1 MYKYVVLLGMLG
13 LMGCAMFN
21 PGICDRVHSNR
32 FPECSD
38 PEISE
43 NFSKTA
49 VVKENSFRLNIY
61 NSSWNTTRVFIH
73 CAENDRRL
81 ATMSNPIFTANTRQ
95 VIRLNGCYSIYLI
108 VSGHGENRRSDYRSV
123 ISREDVCAEITQTMD
138 ARWGVCSART

>member
-1 MYKYVVLLGMLG
+1 MNKYVILFSVFG
-13 LMGCAMFN
+13 LTGCAYFN
-21 PGICDRVHSNR
+21 PGVCDRTLADR
-32 FPECSD
+32 YPECSD

-43 NFSKTA
+43 NFNETSIMSGN
-49 VVKENSFRLNIY
+49 VFRLNIY
-61 NSSWNTTRVFIH
+61 NSSWNTSRIYIH
-73 CAENDRRL
+73 CYDNDRRL

>member
-1 MYKYVVLLGMLG
+1 MIKSILSLSIFGLL
-13 LMGCAMFN
+13 GCAMFN
-21 PGICDRVHSNR
+21 PGICDRVHSDR

-61 NSSWNTTRVFIH
+61 NSSWNTTRIYIH
-73 CAENDRRL
+73 CAENDRRM
-81 ATMSNPIFTANTRQ
+81 AIMTNPTFSANTRQ
-95 VIRLNGCYSIYLI
+95 VVQLGECYSIYLI

-138 ARWGVCSART
+138 ARWGVCSTRT